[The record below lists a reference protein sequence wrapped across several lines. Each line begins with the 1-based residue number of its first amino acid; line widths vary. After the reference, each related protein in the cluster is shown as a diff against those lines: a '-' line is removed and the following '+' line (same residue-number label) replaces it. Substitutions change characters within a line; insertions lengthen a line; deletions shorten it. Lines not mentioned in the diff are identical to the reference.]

1 MADMDYDLRD
11 RLPHF
16 KLSRRLFLGAM
27 AGTFAASLLA
37 ACGGDDDDD
46 DAPTATSGTSGQTAT
61 EAPDD
66 EATEATD
73 SAEPTEAA
81 GDATEAPEGDEEE
94 VRGTGVREFD
104 NPEAGTPEGSKP
116 EELVLAWG
124 TTQFTTH
131 GIDPQLHVGT
141 IAETQLRH
149 LYEPLVKFE
158 RDLTTISPCL
168 ATAWERLDDLTVQF
182 QLREGVSFHN
192 GEPFNA
198 DAVAYSVMR
207 PLSDETP
214 GDARS
219 TYSIIETVEVVD
231 DMTVN
236 VKTSAPDPALLARMT
251 GFHMVMVA
259 PEWAAQG
266 VEVVSSEAVGT
277 GPYKFVSWSPNEDLV
292 IEANEE
298 YWDGAPSIKKVR
310 MTTIV
315 EQATRVAAL
324 RSGDVHVAKD
334 MPPEELDAITA
345 SGRAR
350 AVRAV
355 SNRVPFYFMP
365 TDLPPF
371 DNPLV
376 RQAINY
382 AANVDGVIE
391 AIVLGNANRVATVLG
406 PWIFGADP
414 TLEPYPHDP
423 DRAKELLTE
432 AGFPDGIDIEI
443 HHIQGR
449 YPKDKEVAEAMA
461 QEMGKADIR
470 CTPRL
475 WEAAAFTDAQIAKET
490 TGLIFASWGNWFF
503 DADNTLVPL
512 FGCESAAQFG
522 DYRRPYG
529 CNQELE
535 DVLQAARVE
544 LDVAAREELYAQAQR
559 IMYDDGAALFM
570 YQLVDMFGVD
580 NWVKWEPRHDEM
592 MWAHEM
598 EWNE

>member
-1 MADMDYDLRD
+1 
-11 RLPHF
+11 
-16 KLSRRLFLGAM
+16 M

>member
-1 MADMDYDLRD
+1 
-11 RLPHF
+11 
-16 KLSRRLFLGAM
+16 M

-46 DAPTATSGTSGQTAT
+46 DDDAPTSTSGTSGQTST
-61 EAPDD
+61 ES
-66 EATEATD
+66 T
-73 SAEPTEAA
+73 SAEPTETAA
-81 GDATEAPEGDEEE
+81 GETASATEDGEGEV
-94 VRGTGVREFD
+94 VRGTDVKEFD
-104 NPEAGTPEGSKP
+104 NPPAGTPEGNKP
-116 EELVLAWG
+116 DELILAWG
-124 TTQFTTH
+124 TSQFQTH

-149 LYEPLVKFE
+149 MYEPLVKFE

-168 ATAWERLDDLTVQF
+168 ATAWERVDDLTVQF
-182 QLREGVSFHN
+182 QLREGISFHN

-198 DAVAYSVMR
+198 EAVAYSVMR

-219 TYSIIETVEVVD
+219 TYSIIDSVEVVD
-231 DMTVN
+231 DLTVN
-236 VKTSAPDPALLARMT
+236 VKTSKPDPALLARMT

-259 PEWAAQG
+259 PEWAKG
-266 VEVVSSEAVGT
+266 GPDVVSKEANGT

-292 IEANEE
+292 VEANED
-298 YWDGAPSIKKVR
+298 YWGDVPSIKKVR

-324 RSGDVHVAKD
+324 RAGDVHVAKD
-334 MPPEELDAITA
+334 MPPEEIDSINQ
-345 SGRAR
+345 SSRSR

-355 SNRVPFYFMP
+355 SNRVPFYFI
-365 TDLPPF
+365 TTEVEPF
-371 DNPLV
+371 NNPLV

-391 AIVLGNANRVATVLG
+391 AIVLGNANRVSTIIG
-406 PWIFGADP
+406 PWIFGFDP
-414 TLEPYPHDP
+414 TLAPYPHDP
-423 DRAKELLTE
+423 DKAKELLTE
-432 AGFPDGIDIEI
+432 AGYPDGIDIQI
-443 HHIQGR
+443 WHIQGR

-461 QEMGKADIR
+461 QEMSKAGIR
-470 CTPRL
+470 CTPELR
-475 WEAAAFTDAQIAKET
+475 EAATLTDLQKAKET
-490 TGLIFASWGNWFF
+490 PGLIFASWGNWFF
-503 DADNTLVPL
+503 DADNSFIPL

-522 DYRRPYG
+522 DWRRPYG
-529 CNQELE
+529 CNQAFE
-535 DVLQAARVE
+535 DVLQAARIE
-544 LDVAAREELYAQAQR
+544 LDVEKRKDLYAQAQK